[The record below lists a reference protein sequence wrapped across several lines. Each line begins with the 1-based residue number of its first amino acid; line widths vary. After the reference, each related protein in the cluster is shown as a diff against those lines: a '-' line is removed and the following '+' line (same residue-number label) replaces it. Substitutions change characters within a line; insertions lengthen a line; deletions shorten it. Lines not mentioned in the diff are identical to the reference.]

1 MWFSQFG
8 QFSQFMFP
16 KYLIEYR
23 YLQIVKLKFKSE
35 MKTTTKK
42 VNKSKHRNN
51 IVLKEIEKKRH

>member
-1 MWFSQFG
+1 MWFSHFG

>member
-1 MWFSQFG
+1 MWFSHFG

-23 YLQIVKLKFKSE
+23 YLQILKLKFKSE

>member
-1 MWFSQFG
+1 MWFSYFG